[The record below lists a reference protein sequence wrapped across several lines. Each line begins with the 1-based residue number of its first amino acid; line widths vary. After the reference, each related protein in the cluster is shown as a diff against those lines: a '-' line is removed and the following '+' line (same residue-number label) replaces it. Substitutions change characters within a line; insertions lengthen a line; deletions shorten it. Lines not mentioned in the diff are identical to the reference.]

1 LYDGAVLDLRDRTSG
16 FILASDDADGKSLF
30 VPEWGVAEWNA
41 LFALTS
47 EIELPAGTTL
57 MRQGESGRTLY
68 FVVAGAIK
76 VSVVYGDQILGLLRE
91 VGPGSVVGEVAFFD
105 NGPRTA
111 KVWATED
118 SMLLR
123 LNYEDYQKFAAA
135 NPQRAAELLLAL
147 GALVSRR
154 FRDVMMRARV

>member
-1 LYDGAVLDLRDRTSG
+1 MWHDNT
-16 FILASDDADGKSLF
+16 GK
-30 VPEWGVAEWNA
+30 VPAKPFPEGSH
-41 LFALTS
+41 LLTQKH
-47 EIELPAGTTL
+47 IGTV
-57 MRQGESGRTLY
+57 E
-68 FVVAGAIK
+68 
-76 VSVVYGDQILGLLRE
+76 
-91 VGPGSVVGEVAFFD
+91 PVVGEVAFFD

-123 LNYEDYQKFAAA
+123 LNFEDYQKFAAA
-135 NPQRAAELLLAL
+135 NPHRATELLLAL